1 MIIIHRLTLIAYYK
15 VQHMGE
21 PRSNGYSLLPGG
33 DKGHTRY
40 FWENFIFKLRTLKFS
55 PNVDVKSFTNLRLL
69 ILYFTI
75 IIYISH

>member
-1 MIIIHRLTLIAYYK
+1 
-15 VQHMGE
+15 MGE
-21 PRSNGYSLLPGG
+21 PRSNGYSLLPGR

-40 FWENFIFKLRTLKFS
+40 FWEHFVFKLRTLKFS